1 MLTYR
6 RGALREQLAL
16 TLTKADP
23 SLASNCFE
31 NLLKFLNG
39 FPLKKRRKS
48 RCGEKKAKKG
58 EKRRKMASGESKV
71 DLLWFMVFVKMGEKT
86 SSRK

>member
-16 TLTKADP
+16 TLTEADP
-23 SLASNCFE
+23 SLASNCFQ
-31 NLLKFLNG
+31 NLLKF
-39 FPLKKRRKS
+39 LKKRRKS

-58 EKRRKMASGESKV
+58 EKRRKMAFGESKV